1 MKKDVLQNSGKRK
14 FLQILILV
22 AEAQLTFRYKFI
34 SNEFVPILSMKK
46 INLANRDLSWLS
58 FNKQVLCEA
67 FQEQIPLRERINFLA
82 IFSSNLDEFYRVRY
96 PVVQLLAQSPV
107 ESKEE
112 YNSIEVKEKIDR
124 EIASQQALMGKVLR
138 KIREA
143 IRNEGIKWIFD
154 RKIPRVLEKDLTAF
168 FSVHVMGQLQ
178 LIEYRSAPHIE
189 SFAPNSKVFLVFSHP
204 EKEQEEVFIPLPT
217 PSISRFLTF
226 QKGEKKYVVFLE
238 DLIKN
243 ELVKYRPELEG
254 CHAYTFKVNRDAEMN
269 LEEEITTPLF
279 KQIKKELK
287 RREFGSP
294 TRLLYQK
301 GMPKGLLEKV
311 QKLFHLEA
319 TNVVEGG
326 VYHQLR
332 DLFGFPIVSSPSD
345 NWKVTEPTLGQDA
358 YFLEEIFKRDVLIHT
373 PYHSFSPVLR
383 LFNEAAIHPEVLEI
397 YLTIYRVAKDSK
409 ILQALITAAQNGK
422 KVTVFVELKARF
434 DEENNLAWAEKMK
447 AAGIRIKYSI
457 PKLKVHAKAALIK
470 LKTSHGTKKIA
481 LLGTGNFN
489 ESTAKVYTDHFLFTS
504 DQKINNELKELFK
517 VLARSPKKPKKEDT
531 QFSILWV
538 GKFNLKEQL
547 LAMIKSETQEA
558 LLGRRAEIFL
568 KMNNLEEDEVI
579 QALYQAS
586 QSGVKIR
593 LLIRGICRLIPGL
606 AGQSVGITV
615 KRIVDHYLEHG
626 RIFSFFSKG
635 DNIVYMGS
643 ADWMDRNLH
652 RRIEVCFPI
661 QDQMLKSEILSMLE
675 LQWNDNQKALCFPE
689 NIPTTPLKPIR
700 SQAEISLLI
709 SKK

>member
-1 MKKDVLQNSGKRK
+1 
-14 FLQILILV
+14 
-22 AEAQLTFRYKFI
+22 
-34 SNEFVPILSMKK
+34 MKK

-67 FQEQIPLRERINFLA
+67 LQNEIPLRERINFLA

-112 YNSIEVKEKIDR
+112 HNTVEVKEKIDR
-124 EIASQQALMGKVLR
+124 EIADQQALMGKVLQ

-143 IRNEGIKWIFD
+143 IRNEGVEWIYD
-154 RKIPRVLEKDLTAF
+154 KKIPGILAKDLAAF
-168 FSVHVMGQLQ
+168 FSNHVMGQLQ
-178 LIEYRSAPHIE
+178 LIGYRSAPQME
-189 SFAPNSKVFLVFSHP
+189 SFAPNSKVFVVFSHP
-204 EKEQEEVFIPLPT
+204 EREQEVILIPLPT
-217 PSISRFLTF
+217 PSVPRFLTF
-226 QKGEKKYVVFLE
+226 QKGETTYVIFLE
-238 DLIKN
+238 DLIKS

-254 CHAYTFKVNRDAEMN
+254 CQAYTFKVNRNAEMD
-269 LEEEITTPLF
+269 LEEEMPTPLF
-279 KQIKKELK
+279 KQIKKQLK

-301 GMPKGLLEKV
+301 GMPEGLLEKI
-311 QKLFHLEA
+311 QKLFHLE
-319 TNVVEGG
+319 TVNLVEGG

-332 DLFGFPIVSSPSD
+332 DLFGFPLVTKASD
-345 NWKVTEPTLGQDA
+345 SWKVTEHGLGQET
-358 YFLEEIFKRDVLIHT
+358 YFLDEIIKTEVLIHT

-383 LFNEAAIHPEVLEI
+383 FFNEAAIHPDVVEI

-409 ILQALITAAQNGK
+409 ILLALITAAQNGK
-422 KVTVFVELKARF
+422 QVTVFVELKARF
-434 DEENNLAWAEKMK
+434 DEENNLEWAEKMK

-470 LKTSHGTKKIA
+470 LKTSNGFKRMA

-517 VLARSPKKPKKEDT
+517 VLTRSPKKPKKEDI
-531 QFSILWV
+531 QFSVLWV

-547 LAMIKSETQEA
+547 LAMINSETQEA

-606 AGQSVGITV
+606 TGQSEGITV

-626 RIFSFFSKG
+626 RIFSFFSQG
-635 DNIVYMGS
+635 DNVVYMGS

-661 QDQMLKSEILSMLE
+661 QDQMLKSEILTLLE
-675 LQWNDNQKALCFPE
+675 LQWNDNQKARSFPE
-689 NIPTTPLKPIR
+689 AVPVDQLKPFR
-700 SQAEISLLI
+700 SQAEISLFI